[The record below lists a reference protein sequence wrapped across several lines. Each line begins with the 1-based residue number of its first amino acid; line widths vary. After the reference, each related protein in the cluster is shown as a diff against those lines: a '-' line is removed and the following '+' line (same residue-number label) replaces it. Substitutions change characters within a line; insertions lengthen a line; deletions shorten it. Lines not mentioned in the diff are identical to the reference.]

1 LAEIKHLLYQMAK
14 KVRKFTKQELLEIVK
29 KRTNRGLIKKKKIE
43 KFGKIV
49 IDSPIPYIG
58 GTLGVLIGL
67 AIAFVGNKKLMKIT
81 KNPTWNRALNFI
93 LNFLFGWILLP
104 VRYFNRK

>member
-1 LAEIKHLLYQMAK
+1 MAK

-58 GTLGVLIGL
+58 GT
-67 AIAFVGNKKLMKIT
+67 
-81 KNPTWNRALNFI
+81 
-93 LNFLFGWILLP
+93 
-104 VRYFNRK
+104 